1 MATYRMAHGEADS
14 ADRADRRPARTGIEA
29 A

>member
-1 MATYRMAHGEADS
+1 MATYRMAHGEADG
-14 ADRADRRPARTGIEA
+14 AVRAAPAPARTGIEA